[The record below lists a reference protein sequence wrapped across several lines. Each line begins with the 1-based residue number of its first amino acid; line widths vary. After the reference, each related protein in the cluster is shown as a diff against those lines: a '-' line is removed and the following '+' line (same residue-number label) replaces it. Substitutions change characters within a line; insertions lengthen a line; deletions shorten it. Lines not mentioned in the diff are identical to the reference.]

1 MDNLVLII
9 FVGLSF
15 FMFYLFYFMIQKEKE
30 NETKF
35 LAIEKSLDELSRELF
50 ILKKSLKEDKDLK
63 ELKNME
69 DIIEKLVNNIKIM
82 EDNFVL
88 KIKELEEKV
97 YSIKKNVKNVEF
109 SNVSGNDEQK
119 IIAMYKSGYSIED
132 ISKELRI
139 PAGEVEFILK
149 MKNIK
154 P

>member
-1 MDNLVLII
+1 
-9 FVGLSF
+9 
-15 FMFYLFYFMIQKEKE
+15 MIQKEKE

>member
-1 MDNLVLII
+1 
-9 FVGLSF
+9 
-15 FMFYLFYFMIQKEKE
+15 
-30 NETKF
+30 
-35 LAIEKSLDELSRELF
+35 
-50 ILKKSLKEDKDLK
+50 
-63 ELKNME
+63 
-69 DIIEKLVNNIKIM
+69 M